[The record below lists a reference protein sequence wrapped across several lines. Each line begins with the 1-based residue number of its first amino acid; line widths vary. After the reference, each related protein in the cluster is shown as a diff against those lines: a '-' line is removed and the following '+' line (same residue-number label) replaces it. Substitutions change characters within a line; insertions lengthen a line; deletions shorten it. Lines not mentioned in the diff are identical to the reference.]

1 MSFQLGRIVCT
12 RALLEHLVKIED
24 SALPYIER
32 HRNRAWG
39 LLSQEDKRANDLAL
53 IRGGRV
59 LSKFRLKD
67 RISHIYV
74 ITEGDRSFTTL
85 MFTHEY

>member
-32 HRNRAWG
+32 HRNRVWG
-39 LLSQEDKRANDLAL
+39 LLSAEDKRANDLAL
-53 IRGGRV
+53 IRGERV
-59 LSKFRLKD
+59 LSKYKLKD
-67 RISHIYV
+67 RVSHIYV
-74 ITEGDRSFTTL
+74 ITEADRSYTTL
-85 MFTHEY
+85 MFCSEY